1 MIERKPSAAAL
12 ARAVN
17 LSAANPSSAR
27 ENSADI
33 FCDGLGIGDKIC
45 SARPKE
51 FEREIKR
58 SNERGKFATDFYGK
72 FDGEL
77 SKTAA
82 KSVKF
87 KNKTWTKTL
96 ASPQIKFDPNASL
109 KREHFSLTN
118 LTNQAVRT
126 ANQTRANSARSAAC
140 ETSVKFSFKFN
151 QKALK

>member
-17 LSAANPSSAR
+17 LSPI
-27 ENSADI
+27 NSPR
-33 FCDGLGIGDKIC
+33 KT
-45 SARPKE
+45 
-51 FEREIKR
+51 
-58 SNERGKFATDFYGK
+58 GKFATDFYGK

-87 KNKTWTKTL
+87 KRETAIKTL
-96 ASPQIKFDPNASL
+96 ASAQIKFDPNASL

-118 LTNQAVRT
+118 LTNQAVRA
-126 ANQTRANSARSAAC
+126 ANQMRANLTRSERS
-140 ETSVKFSFKFN
+140 ETDVEFSFKFN